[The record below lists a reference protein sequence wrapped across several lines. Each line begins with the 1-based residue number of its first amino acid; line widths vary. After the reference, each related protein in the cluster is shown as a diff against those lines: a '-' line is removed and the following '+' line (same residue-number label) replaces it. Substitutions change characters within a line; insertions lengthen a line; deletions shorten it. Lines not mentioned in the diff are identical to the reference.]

1 MDTTIRE
8 IARQAG
14 VSPSTVSRA
23 LRRKGRISERTRSRV
38 LNVARSLGYR
48 ARVDVADDPALPV
61 TRPKAGGGTATGSAF
76 AGPAGV
82 GGVTAT
88 LTGGPGGR
96 VNIGIVFN
104 RRLSSL
110 VTDPFYGAVVAGI
123 EESLQRLGY
132 RVFLRSI
139 DGAGDN
145 ADLFAADQT
154 GETGFAG
161 LLLVGCDVHP
171 QVARTAR
178 ERGIP
183 VVLVDNELPNEPVD
197 CVVSDNEAATRCAIE
212 YLYDS
217 GHRRVGFVGGPQSH
231 ISLAQRYAGYR
242 KALSEFGMPSHR
254 KWTVFSESVD
264 RHGPQIGYE
273 GALRLMDLPQPPTAI
288 FADNDMTALGVLKA
302 LHERGIRVPD
312 EVSVIGFDDIQVASH
327 THPPLTT
334 MHIPKQQL
342 GSVAAR
348 RLVDIISGMDPA
360 PVKIVIRATLVV
372 RGTVAPPPPVGEATA
387 ATARAGGVETRICPE
402 PAAAPKAEAEA
413 EADGDV

>member
-23 LRRKGRISERTRSRV
+23 LNRRGRISERTRSRV

-48 ARVDVADDPALPV
+48 ARTEAMDAA
-61 TRPKAGGGTATGSAF
+61 
-76 AGPAGV
+76 AGPATSRSGDGSGSSTSI
-82 GGVTAT
+82 GGTS
-88 LTGGPGGR
+88 GSGR
-96 VNIGIVFN
+96 ASIGIVFN

-123 EESLQRLGY
+123 EESLQKLGY

-145 ADLFAADQT
+145 SDLFADQA
-154 GETGFAG
+154 GESGFTG

-178 ERGIP
+178 EKGIP
-183 VVLVDNELPNEPVD
+183 VVLVDNELPGEPVD

-212 YLYDS
+212 HLYQS

-231 ISLAQRYAGYR
+231 ISLAQRYAGYT
-242 KALSEFGMPSHR
+242 KALDELRMPSHR
-254 KWTVFSESVD
+254 RWVVFSESVD
-264 RHGPQIGYE
+264 KHGPQIGYE
-273 GALRLMDLPQPPTAI
+273 GTLRLMDLPQPPTAI

-342 GSVAAR
+342 GSIAAR
-348 RLVDIISGMDPA
+348 RLVDIINGVDPA

-372 RGTVAPPPPVGEATA
+372 RGTVAAPPPSDGA
-387 ATARAGGVETRICPE
+387 A
-402 PAAAPKAEAEA
+402 AEAEVQTRVGAEPEAEVEARTGTRTAPGTAPGSANEA
-413 EADGDV
+413 EA

>member
-23 LRRKGRISERTRSRV
+23 LRRKGRISESTRSRI

-48 ARVDVADDPALPV
+48 AL
-61 TRPKAGGGTATGSAF
+61 AGAAGASIASARQIASASTDGSTGSLVRGCGSTGSTSGNTGAS
-76 AGPAGV
+76 GPESV
-82 GGVTAT
+82 
-88 LTGGPGGR
+88 
-96 VNIGIVFN
+96 GIVFN

-123 EESLQRLGY
+123 EETLQELGY

-145 ADLFAADQT
+145 ADLFAGQA
-154 GETGFAG
+154 GGSGFAG
-161 LLLVGCDVHP
+161 LLLIGCDVHP
-171 QVARTAR
+171 QVAKTAH
-178 ERGIP
+178 EKGIP
-183 VVLVDNELPNEPVD
+183 VVLVDNELPGEPVD
-197 CVVSDNEAATRCAIE
+197 CVVSDNEVATRCAIE
-212 YLYDS
+212 YLYRF

-231 ISLAQRYAGYR
+231 ISLAERYAGYA
-242 KALSEFGMPSHR
+242 KALDQLRMSSHR
-254 KWTVFSESVD
+254 KWIVFSESVD
-264 RHGPQIGYE
+264 KHGPQIGYE
-273 GALRLMDLPQPPTAI
+273 GTLRIMDLPQPPTAI

-302 LHERGIRVPD
+302 LHERGIGVPD

-348 RLVDIISGMDPA
+348 RLVDIIKGVNPA
-360 PVKIVIRATLVV
+360 PLKIIVRATLVV
-372 RGTVAPPPPVGEATA
+372 RGTVAPPPSPDGAAVEA
-387 ATARAGGVETRICPE
+387 GVETPSAAE
-402 PAAAPKAEAEA
+402 PAAAP
-413 EADGDV
+413 GVQG